1 MSVFVK
7 QLLLKN
13 NKKII
18 IVIVVLFLVLL
29 MSCSSI
35 TNYRSSQITVQE
47 IVKYFRPRLV
57 VEILPNLESEQY
69 KEKIMYATYFFLCN
83 TIDND
88 KGKETAVNKILDSE
102 FIYNSESKKY
112 TSILN
117 DNDFFDRIETKL
129 SVSIS
134 SDERRQIIEFANYI
148 DLTNNGDKMAE
159 YALSQVNKKYT
170 TYLGYAPI
178 NGNWDS
184 IFVSYCCDKM
194 GYIDSGYY
202 KKYTDNNTALAE
214 CKNTGKFEYG
224 YSFGNKYIPFPGDII
239 FLNSNCESNAS
250 DLMGIVVDVEGTTIT
265 TVVGDGGVK
274 WDISIVTTRTFEYN
288 DIHIVGYYPLSN
300 YINLSFIEE
309 YGE

>member
-1 MSVFVK
+1 MSVFAK
-7 QLLLKN
+7 QLLLKHS
-13 NKKII
+13 KKII
-18 IVIVVLFLVLL
+18 IVILVLFFVIL
-29 MSCSSI
+29 MSCSSLI
-35 TNYRSSQITVQE
+35 NYRNSQISVQE
-47 IVKYFRPRLV
+47 IIKYFRPRLV
-57 VEILPNLESEQY
+57 VEILPNLASEQY
-69 KEKIMYATYFFLCN
+69 KEKIMYATYFFFCN

-88 KGKETAVNKILDSE
+88 KDREIAVNKILDSE
-102 FIYNSESKKY
+102 FICNFETEKY
-112 TSILN
+112 TSVLD
-117 DNDFFDRIETKL
+117 DNQFFDRIETKL

-134 SDERRQIIEFANYI
+134 SEKRVEIIEFANYI
-148 DLTNNGDKMAE
+148 DITNNGDEMAE

-239 FLNSNCESNAS
+239 FFNSECESDVS

-265 TVVGDGGVK
+265 TVVGDGGVN
-274 WDISIVTTRTFEYN
+274 WEISIVTTRTFEYN

-300 YINLSFIEE
+300 YINFSFIEE